1 MQEHSV
7 EMLEFLRDFAFVCAA
22 AFGIGGGIG
31 AIAFGVVL
39 LAG

>member
-1 MQEHSV
+1 
-7 EMLEFLRDFAFVCAA
+7 MLQFLRDFGFVCAA